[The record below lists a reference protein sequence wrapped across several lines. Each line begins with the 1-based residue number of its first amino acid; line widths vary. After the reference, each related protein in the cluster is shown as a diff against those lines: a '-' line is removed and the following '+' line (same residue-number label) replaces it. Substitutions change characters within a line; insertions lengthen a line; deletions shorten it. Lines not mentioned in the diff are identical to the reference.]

1 MPKAKYEGIYR
12 SIKKRIEAQDY
23 PYQSL
28 LPSENT
34 LVAEYA
40 CSRNTVRRAL
50 AELIADGYV
59 QAMRSEERRVGKE
72 CRSRWSPYH

>member
-1 MPKAKYEGIYR
+1 MPKAKFEGIYR
-12 SIKKRIEAQDY
+12 SIKKKIEAQDY

-34 LVAEYA
+34 LIRAYG

-50 AELIADGYV
+50 GELIADGYV
-59 QAMRSEERRVGKE
+59 QPIQGKGVRVDRK
-72 CRSRWSPYH
+72 SVV